1 MQKMKN
7 EISELKIVSGTTK
20 LKVKIRSETASEV
33 NSLNLLC
40 ALAGKT
46 KIWLQCAIIKQYT

>member
-1 MQKMKN
+1 MKN

-33 NSLNLLC
+33 NSLNLILC

-46 KIWLQCAIIKQYT
+46 KIWLQRAIIKQFT

>member
-1 MQKMKN
+1 MKN
-7 EISELKIVSGTTK
+7 EISELKIVGGTTK

-33 NSLNLLC
+33 NSLNLSLC

-46 KIWLQCAIIKQYT
+46 KIWLQRAIIKQFT